1 MRLSMVT
8 LDQFLLVGWERIG
21 LPSEPMFRLIRTR
34 RIAGQFGEWRR
45 RRQKAEEI
53 RRTSRYGKLIDQ
65 SKGYFLFTPDFLP
78 EIGPAVAEAASLFEK
93 KRSKVNTDEAKKPF
107 FANVMNADD
116 IDNCPAIMALAQHP
130 AMFEACAGYL
140 GTYPKLRSIGVYVS
154 VANTSLRQS
163 QMFHYD
169 TNDLNQIKCFINV
182 SDVGENNGPFTFL
195 PADKSR
201 ALNLSWRGGRQ
212 ADEKVFA
219 KVPSE
224 NLIAL
229 EGPPGTGGFI
239 DTSRCLHYGSRCR
252 EGYRL
257 VLMIQY
263 TPEPDLSMDP
273 GKYAKK
279 GTPVLVPQGH

>member
-1 MRLSMVT
+1 MGLSMVT
-8 LDQFLLVGWERIG
+8 FDQFLVVGWERIG
-21 LPSEPMFRLIRTR
+21 LPSEPMFRLIRAR
-34 RIAGQFGEWRR
+34 RIAGQLRDWRQ
-45 RRQKAEEI
+45 RRQRVEEI
-53 RRTSRYGKLIDQ
+53 IRNSPYAKLIDRD
-65 SKGYFLFTPDFLP
+65 KGYYLFSPDFLP
-78 EIGPAVAEAASLFEK
+78 EIAPAVAEAAALFEN
-93 KRSKVNTDEAKKPF
+93 RRAILATDDAKKPF
-107 FANVMNADD
+107 FANIMTADD
-116 IDNCPAIMALAQHP
+116 VEACPAIMTLTQHP

-140 GTYPKLRSIGVYVS
+140 GTYPKLRTVGVYVS
-154 VANTSLRQS
+154 MANTSLRQS

-182 SDVGENNGPFTFL
+182 SDVSEKNGPFTFL

-201 ALNLSWRGGRQ
+201 ALNLRWRGGRQ
-212 ADEKVFA
+212 KDENVLA
-219 KVPSE
+219 KV
-224 NLIAL
+224 NTDDLIAL
-229 EGPPGTGGFI
+229 EGSPGTGGFI

-257 VLMIQY
+257 VIMIQY

>member
-1 MRLSMVT
+1 MRLSMAT
-8 LDQFLLVGWERIG
+8 LDQFLVVGWERMG
-21 LPSEPMFRLIRTR
+21 LPSEPMFRFIRAR
-34 RIAGQFGEWRR
+34 RIAGQWSEWRER
-45 RRQKAEEI
+45 RHQAEEI
-53 RRTSRYGKLIDQ
+53 IRSSPRAKLIDHD
-65 SKGYFLFTPDFLP
+65 KGYYLFGRDFLP
-78 EIGPAVAEAASLFEK
+78 EVAPAVTEAAALFENRRPK
-93 KRSKVNTDEAKKPF
+93 LATDEAKKPF
-107 FANVMNADD
+107 FANIMTADD
-116 IDNCPAIMALAQHP
+116 VDNCPAIMALAQHP

-140 GTYPKLRSIGVYVS
+140 GTYPKLRTVGVYVS
-154 VANTSLRQS
+154 MANTSLRQS

-182 SDVGENNGPFTFL
+182 SDVGEANGPFTFL

-201 ALNLSWRGGRQ
+201 ALNFSWRGGRQ
-212 ADEKVFA
+212 KDENVLEKV
-219 KVPSE
+219 KSDD
-224 NLIAL
+224 LISL

-257 VLMIQY
+257 VIMIQY